1 MAAFATLSQQLGVVF
16 GQPSVQQPAWRGVAV
31 DIRPVRRV
39 VTGHDVQGRAV
50 VVMDGLA
57 ASVLNRPSR
66 PGVALTNLWATSDT
80 PETRADRDP
89 VDGPVVLSP
98 PPGGTVF
105 RIVQF
110 DPEDPG
116 ALARADGTAA
126 FADLGAAG
134 NVVASQRHPYMHR
147 TDTVDYAVVLQGS
160 ITMLLDDEDV
170 ELSVGDVVIQN
181 GTNHAWSNRGATPC
195 LIAFVLMDAGGD
207 PGQG

>member
-1 MAAFATLSQQLGVVF
+1 M
-16 GQPSVQQPAWRGVAV
+16 

-39 VTGHDVQGRAV
+39 VTGHDAQGRAV
-50 VVMDGLA
+50 VAMDEPA

-66 PGVALTNLWATSDT
+66 PGVALTNLWATGDPPT
-80 PETRADRDP
+80 TGTDRDP
-89 VDGPVVLSP
+89 VDRPVVLSP

-110 DPEDPG
+110 DPEDPE

-134 NVVASQRHPYMHR
+134 NAVASQRHPYMHR

-170 ELSVGDVVIQN
+170 ELSAGDVVIQN
-181 GTNHAWSNRGATPC
+181 GTNHAWANRGQGPC
-195 LIAFVLMDAGGD
+195 LIAFVLIDAGGG
-207 PGQG
+207 PAR

>member
-1 MAAFATLSQQLGVVF
+1 M
-16 GQPSVQQPAWRGVAV
+16 

-39 VTGHDVQGRAV
+39 VTGHDPQGRAV
-50 VVMDGLA
+50 VMMDGPA

-66 PGVALTNLWATSDT
+66 PGVALTNLWATGDT
-80 PETRADRDP
+80 PTTRADRDP
-89 VDGPVVLSP
+89 VDRPVVLSP

-110 DPEDPG
+110 DPEDPE

-134 NVVASQRHPYMHR
+134 NAVASQRHPYMHR

-170 ELSVGDVVIQN
+170 ELSAGDVVIQN
-181 GTNHAWSNRGATPC
+181 ATNHAWANRGQAPC
-195 LIAFVLMDAGGD
+195 LIAFVLIDAGGD
-207 PGQG
+207 PPR

>member
-1 MAAFATLSQQLGVVF
+1 
-16 GQPSVQQPAWRGVAV
+16 V

-39 VTGHDVQGRAV
+39 VTGHDAQGRAV
-50 VVMDGLA
+50 VMMDGLA

-66 PGVALTNLWATSDT
+66 PDVALTNLWATGDRPT
-80 PETRADRDP
+80 TRTDHDP
-89 VDGPVVLSP
+89 VDGPVVLPP

-110 DPEDPG
+110 DPEDPE

-147 TDTVDYAVVLQGS
+147 TETVDYAVVLQGS

-170 ELSVGDVVIQN
+170 ELTVGDVIIQN
-181 GTNHAWSNRGATPC
+181 GTNHAWANRGTAPC
-195 LIAFVLMDAGGD
+195 LIAFVLIDATGD
-207 PGQG
+207 HGRG

>member
-1 MAAFATLSQQLGVVF
+1 M
-16 GQPSVQQPAWRGVAV
+16 

-39 VTGHDVQGRAV
+39 VTGHDAQGRAV
-50 VVMDGLA
+50 VVMDGPA

-80 PETRADRDP
+80 PTTRTDRDP
-89 VDGPVVLSP
+89 VDRPVVLPP

-105 RIVQF
+105 RVVQF
-110 DPEDPG
+110 DPEDRQ
-116 ALARADGTAA
+116 ALARADGAAA

-134 NVVASQRHPYMHR
+134 NAVASQRHPYMHR

-170 ELSVGDVVIQN
+170 ELSAGDVVIQN
-181 GTNHAWSNRGATPC
+181 GTSHAWSNRGQAPC
-195 LIAFVLMDAGGD
+195 LIAFVLIDASGD
-207 PGQG
+207 PAG

>member
-1 MAAFATLSQQLGVVF
+1 
-16 GQPSVQQPAWRGVAV
+16 V

-39 VTGHDVQGRAV
+39 VTGHDAQGCAV
-50 VVMDGLA
+50 VVMDGAA

-66 PGVALTNLWATSDT
+66 PGVALTNLWATSNT
-80 PETRADRDP
+80 PTTRTDHDP
-89 VDGPVVLSP
+89 VDRPVVLPP

-110 DPEDPG
+110 DPEDRQ
-116 ALARADGTAA
+116 ALARADGAAA

-134 NVVASQRHPYMHR
+134 SVVASQRHPYMHR

-170 ELSVGDVVIQN
+170 ELSAGDVVIQN
-181 GTNHAWSNRGATPC
+181 GTNHAWSNRGQAPC
-195 LIAFVLMDAGGD
+195 LIAFVLIDASGD
-207 PGQG
+207 PAR